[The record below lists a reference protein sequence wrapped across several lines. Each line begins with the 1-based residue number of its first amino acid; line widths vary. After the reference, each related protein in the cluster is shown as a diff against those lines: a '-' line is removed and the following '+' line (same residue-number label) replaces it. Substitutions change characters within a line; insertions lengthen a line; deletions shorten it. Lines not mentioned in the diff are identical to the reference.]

1 MSQKLYYFINN
12 CNKRYIEHKFDKS
25 FNVNNNKNIKIYKK
39 IYNIQTF
46 QPRLDL
52 LLF

>member
-25 FNVNNNKNIKIYKK
+25 FNVNNKQKYKNIYINIYK
-39 IYNIQTF
+39 IT
-46 QPRLDL
+46 
-52 LLF
+52 